1 MGVIFHVAT
10 ERGTAEHGAFLDA
23 FLEHA
28 GFVLLEGRLVEL
40 LCAYTSEGDAFTWA
54 FRFARYAGRA

>member
-1 MGVIFHVAT
+1 
-10 ERGTAEHGAFLDA
+10 
-23 FLEHA
+23 
-28 GFVLLEGRLVEL
+28 L